1 MILIPILMIL
11 LVLSLVAFTLM
22 CHWKVYAK
30 AGKPG
35 WACIVP
41 IYNFIILLE
50 IVNKPWWWIF
60 LMLIP
65 IANIVF
71 IIIILNRLSKSFGK
85 SEGFTVGLVLLS
97 VIFWA
102 ILAFDS
108 SVYKKIEDAPATA

>member
-1 MILIPILMIL
+1 MIIGFIITIL
-11 LVLSLVAFTLM
+11 LWLAIIVFAVM
-22 CHWKVYAK
+22 CQWKVYAK

-71 IIIILNRLSKSFGK
+71 AIIILNRLSKSFGK
-85 SEGFTVGLVLLS
+85 SEGFTVGLVLLGI
-97 VIFWA
+97 IFWA
-102 ILAFDS
+102 ILAFDKS
-108 SVYKKIEDAPATA
+108 TYTKIEAAPAA